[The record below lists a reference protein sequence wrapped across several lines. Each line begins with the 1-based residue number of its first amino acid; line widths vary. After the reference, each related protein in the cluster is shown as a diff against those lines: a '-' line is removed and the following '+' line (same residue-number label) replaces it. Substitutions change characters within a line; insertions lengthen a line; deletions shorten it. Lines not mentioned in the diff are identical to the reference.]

1 MQKEQAEATTHSFH
15 PSPSQNSRQPKLFV
29 LVRCKSEILDSR
41 AARAVLCLLSPQRAS
56 AQHLEWLKTVK
67 ESHGSVELS
76 SLSLAAAINSRGV
89 YVLRAPADGQKV
101 RPLSSSCCPSAA
113 LASGRASAPA
123 MLTISAL
130 QVSLDS
136 VLRFTLPGSSGDAEA
151 TWKYSLA
158 ELRELQNKLML
169 MSAKGEQGLEV
180 ERFSEVR
187 FQTQGLLLLGARAGF
202 ALGYELLGLWVTV
215 ELLGV
220 VVTGT
225 WMFLP
230 LVPC

>member
-1 MQKEQAEATTHSFH
+1 M
-15 PSPSQNSRQPKLFV
+15 
-29 LVRCKSEILDSR
+29 
-41 AARAVLCLLSPQRAS
+41 
-56 AQHLEWLKTVK
+56 
-67 ESHGSVELS
+67 
-76 SLSLAAAINSRGV
+76 
-89 YVLRAPADGQKV
+89 
-101 RPLSSSCCPSAA
+101 
-113 LASGRASAPA
+113 
-123 MLTISAL
+123 
-130 QVSLDS
+130 DS

-151 TWKYSLA
+151 SWKYSLA

-187 FQTQGLLLLGARAGF
+187 FQTQWVTGVWARAGF
-202 ALGYELLGLWVTV
+202 SLEYRLLGLWLTV

-225 WMFLP
+225 WVFLP